1 MKMIITK
8 LNIKKNNLKKIN
20 KNIGKKRLKQ
30 ESLTEIQVKRPITKL
45 YNWAQ
50 GGRREKGRVLP
61 YPVFA
66 PIFCVKFSSF

>member
-8 LNIKKNNLKKIN
+8 LNIKKNNCKKIN
-20 KNIGKKRLKQ
+20 KNIGKKQLKQ

-45 YNWAQ
+45 YNWCQ
-50 GGRREKGRVLP
+50 GDRREKGRVLP

-66 PIFCVKFSSF
+66 QIFCVKVSAF